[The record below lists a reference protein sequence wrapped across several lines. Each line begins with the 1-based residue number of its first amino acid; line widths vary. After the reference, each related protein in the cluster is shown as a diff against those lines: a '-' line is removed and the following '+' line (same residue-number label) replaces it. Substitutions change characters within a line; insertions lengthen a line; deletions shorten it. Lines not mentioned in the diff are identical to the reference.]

1 MTNASVRQAIESEK
15 RAWIVLIIALGSI
28 KAGCSNIQGFIHYA
42 GRDAEEY
49 EKAEGAWWITP
60 G

>member
-28 KAGCSNIQGFIHYA
+28 KAGCSNIQCFIHYA
-42 GRDAEEY
+42 SKDEDERKKVG
-49 EKAEGAWWITP
+49 GAWWIKA